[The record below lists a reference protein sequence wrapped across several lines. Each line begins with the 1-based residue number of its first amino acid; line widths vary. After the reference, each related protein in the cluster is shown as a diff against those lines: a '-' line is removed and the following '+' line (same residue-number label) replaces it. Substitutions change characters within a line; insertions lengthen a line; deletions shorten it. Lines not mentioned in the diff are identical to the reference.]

1 MASASI
7 GRRNSAPQLALAN
20 AVTALGLGIAVP
32 VTATA
37 TGAQGPLLGLVVGA
51 FAGLTFS
58 VTTLVQHNGFEQK
71 SPRLTLINAG
81 YQLVLFVGV
90 GARAGVRRPAN
101 HQPRARHSSR
111 CGRSAPSVV
120 SAPCPGC
127 TIVSS
132 P

>member
-1 MASASI
+1 MWPATSTPTERGSAVVS
-7 GRRNSAPQLALAN
+7 RNRTPAAGPPHGQRLHRTTQLGPSWPRH

-37 TGAQGPLLGLVVGA
+37 TGAQGPLLGLVAGA

-81 YQLVLFVGV
+81 YQLMLFVVMGLV
-90 GARAGVRRPAN
+90 LGLV
-101 HQPRARHSSR
+101 
-111 CGRSAPSVV
+111 
-120 SAPCPGC
+120 
-127 TIVSS
+127 
-132 P
+132 

>member
-7 GRRNSAPQLALAN
+7 GRRNSAPQLALAD

-37 TGAQGPLLGLVVGA
+37 TGAQGPLLGLVAGA

-71 SPRLTLINAG
+71 SPRLTLINPG

>member
-32 VTATA
+32 VTTTA
-37 TGAQGPLLGLVVGA
+37 TGAQGPLLGLVAGA

-58 VTTLVQHNGFEQK
+58 VTTLVQHNGFEKK

-81 YQLVLFVGV
+81 YQLMLFVVMGLV
-90 GARAGVRRPAN
+90 LGLV
-101 HQPRARHSSR
+101 
-111 CGRSAPSVV
+111 
-120 SAPCPGC
+120 
-127 TIVSS
+127 
-132 P
+132 

>member
-1 MASASI
+1 M
-7 GRRNSAPQLALAN
+7 GAPQLALAN
-20 AVTALGLGIAVP
+20 AVAALGLGIAVP

-58 VTTLVQHNGFEQK
+58 VTTLVQHNGFEKK

-90 GARAGVRRPAN
+90 GARASVRRPAN